1 MFVFIFTRVYMGE
14 YNMAAHQF
22 PFPSHSKSKAIH
34 NLNNK
39 AFFKYILYIYI
50 YIYTIY
56 KVEWDMVR

>member
-39 AFFKYILYIYI
+39 AFLKYILYIYI
-50 YIYTIY
+50 YTNI
-56 KVEWDMVR
+56 